1 MGKEYELTAEVMTV
15 GRVATAQIVLAD
27 SFASRQHAEIYFVD
41 NGYQIRDL
49 GSKNGVYVR
58 GERLGADE
66 RVWLN
71 DGDELQ
77 FASTRFRFHDPSATV
92 TAPALMAVR
101 EPGLRVEEATRQ
113 VFVDGVA
120 LDPPL
125 SVKQFDLLAG
135 GEDLLYEAFTLL
147 ADLLEASLQVFAA
160 GAFAT
165 IGAESFPGS
174 LRKRFQLR
182 GQFFLLALA
191 QAEFLGHDR
200 VLQSIHAPELNRNAE
215 QAIALVRK
223 QHCIQLFRVLR
234 GDFLARRLHFPI
246 HLFTDLANLGGGF
259 LVYFQITANRGV
271 IDQIDGIIA
280 AAETTWLE
288 AARPLLR
295 LRKANHAKNHAAT

>member
-1 MGKEYELTAEVMTV
+1 MGKEYELTGGVMTV

-125 SVKQFDLLAG
+125 SVKQFDLLWY
-135 GEDLLYEAFTLL
+135 LY
-147 ADLLEASLQVFAA
+147 
-160 GAFAT
+160 
-165 IGAESFPGS
+165 
-174 LRKRFQLR
+174 
-182 GQFFLLALA
+182 
-191 QAEFLGHDR
+191 
-200 VLQSIHAPELNRNAE
+200 
-215 QAIALVRK
+215 
-223 QHCIQLFRVLR
+223 
-234 GDFLARRLHFPI
+234 
-246 HLFTDLANLGGGF
+246 
-259 LVYFQITANRGV
+259 ANRGRAV
-271 IDQIDGIIA
+271 SKDEIALNVWSESEGDTYDANIDRMVSRVRSRIEPGENEEARFITTIRGYGYQML
-280 AAETTWLE
+280 AE
-288 AARPLLR
+288 
-295 LRKANHAKNHAAT
+295 